1 MTTPSTGFL
10 PLLDGDPDRLGPYR
24 LVGRLGAGG
33 MGTVYAALTPDGT
46 RIAVKTLHR
55 HHTADPEFRD
65 RFTREVDLLTRVRS
79 TCAVGV
85 LAADTTGA
93 RPWLATEYAPG
104 PTLRA
109 HVATRGPLGGDTLLA
124 LAAGTAE
131 ALHSI
136 HSAGIV
142 HRDLKPDNVVLSP
155 DGPRVLD
162 FGIARALDETA
173 LTRTGGVVGT
183 PGWLA
188 PEQYDGAVPAP
199 AADMFSWGALIA
211 YAATGREP
219 FGTGPVDTLVHRTRR
234 EDPDLTGVPP
244 GLLPLVRDAL
254 DRSPGVRPTAAQV
267 MTALLRGPGAGGAA
281 GDDGAGGS
289 GSGGGNGPGAFAPG
303 PADAGHEQETLARLL
318 ATGWRIDA
326 PVDHTPWVPPRRRRR
341 TWPLV
346 AASLA
351 VLVLVAGLL
360 TAIVPPLR
368 QATWGALA
376 AEAPSQAATG
386 EEGGDGATA
395 EGDGATAEPVP
406 CEPDEERLAAQATV
420 ATWRPFSPDT
430 VADGEYEELLAAADD
445 PDSLFVTDS
454 SVEVWPFVVPLDHDT
469 ADFGLGNEAVDGFPV
484 ATVCW
489 ESVEAVADGIEVT
502 ARFTYHPH
510 VGSYTVHAEDFMA
523 LEPLDPATDPEGRD
537 KVIVHGGVNED
548 WSGPVTP
555 VLTLDPDDP
564 VQEATVLLPGA
575 PERGGIAYR
584 PAALFGAL
592 VHDVSGHCYDVDGTT
607 GWRDDVHQG
616 NEGFALSDYRPE
628 QSLLT
633 DCPT

>member
-55 HHTADPEFRD
+55 HYTADPEFRD
-65 RFTREVDLLTRVRS
+65 RFAREVDLLTRVRS
-79 TCAVGV
+79 ACAVRV

-109 HVATRGPLGGDTLLA
+109 HVAARGPLGGDTLLA

-155 DGPRVLD
+155 EGPRVLD

-219 FGTGPVDTLVHRTRR
+219 FGTGPLDTLVHRTRQ
-234 EDPDLTGVPP
+234 EEPDLAGVPP
-244 GLLPLVRDAL
+244 QLLPLVRGAL
-254 DRSPGVRPTAAQV
+254 DRSPGGRPTAAQV
-267 MTALLRGPGAGGAA
+267 MTALLRGPGAGGT
-281 GDDGAGGS
+281 GGFGGTGGPGGPGPGGPGDGAGV
-289 GSGGGNGPGAFAPG
+289 FAPG
-303 PADAGHEQETLARLL
+303 PAGPGHEQETLARLL
-318 ATGWRIDA
+318 ATGWRIDT
-326 PVDHTPWVPPRRRRR
+326 PVDHTPWVPPRRGRRV
-341 TWPLV
+341 WPL
-346 AASLA
+346 AAAAAA

-376 AEAPSQAATG
+376 AATPPRTGTG
-386 EEGGDGATA
+386 EGTGEGAA
-395 EGDGATAEPVP
+395 AEPVP
-406 CEPDEERLAAQATV
+406 CEPDGERLAAQEAV

-430 VADGEYEELLAAADD
+430 ITDEEYEMMLEAADS
-445 PDSLFVTDS
+445 PDSLTATDS
-454 SVEVWPFVVPLDHDT
+454 SVEVWPFVAPLDHDT
-469 ADFGLGNEAVDGFPV
+469 ADFGLGNGAIDGFPV

-489 ESVEAVADGIEVT
+489 VSAEAAADGVEIT

-523 LEPLDPATDPEGRD
+523 VASLDPATDPEGRD

-555 VLTLDPDDP
+555 VATLSPDEP

-584 PAALFGAL
+584 PSALFGAM
-592 VHDVSGHCYDVDGTT
+592 VHDVSGHCYDVEGTT

-628 QSLLT
+628 QSMLT

>member
-1 MTTPSTGFL
+1 MTTPSTGLL
-10 PLLDGDPDRLGPYR
+10 PLLEGDPYRLGPYR
-24 LVGRLGAGG
+24 LAGRLGAGG
-33 MGTVYAALTPDGT
+33 TGTVYAALTPDGA
-46 RIAVKTLHR
+46 RIAVKALHR

-79 TCAVGV
+79 ACAVRV

-93 RPWLATEYAPG
+93 RPWLATEYVPG
-104 PTLRA
+104 PTLRE
-109 HVATRGPLGGDTLLA
+109 HVAVRGPLCGDTLTA

-142 HRDLKPDNVVLSP
+142 HRDLGPDNVVLSP

-162 FGIARALDETA
+162 FGIARAPDETA

-234 EDPDLTGVPP
+234 EAPDLEGVPP
-244 GLLPLVRDAL
+244 RLLPLVRGAL

-267 MTALLRGPGAGGAA
+267 MTALLRGPGAAGG
-281 GDDGAGGS
+281 GGAGG
-289 GSGGGNGPGAFAPG
+289 
-303 PADAGHEQETLARLL
+303 DAGHERETLARLL

-326 PVDHTPWVPPRRRRR
+326 PVDPAPWVPSRRRRR

-346 AASLA
+346 GAGLA

-368 QATWGALA
+368 QATWGA
-376 AEAPSQAATG
+376 PAATAPPDAG
-386 EEGGDGATA
+386 VREEGAGGA
-395 EGDGATAEPVP
+395 AEPVP
-406 CEPDEERLAAQATV
+406 CEPDGERTAAQEAV
-420 ATWRPFSPDT
+420 ATWRPFDPGA
-430 VADGEYEELLAAADD
+430 VPAEQYEALLEAADD
-445 PDSLFVTDS
+445 PDSLFASDASAGVR
-454 SVEVWPFVVPLDHDT
+454 PFVVPLDHDT
-469 ADFGLGNEAVDGFPV
+469 ADFGLGGAVDGFPV

-489 ESVEAVADGIEVT
+489 SSVEAVAEGIEVT
-502 ARFTYHPH
+502 ARFTYHPDL
-510 VGSYTVHAEDFMA
+510 GSYTVHAEDFMSLA
-523 LEPLDPATDPEGRD
+523 PLDPATDPEGRD
-537 KVIVHGGVNED
+537 KAVVHGGVNED

-555 VLTLDPDDP
+555 VATLDPENP
-564 VQEATVLLPGA
+564 VREVTVLLPGA

-584 PAALFGAL
+584 PSALFGML
-592 VHDVSGHCYDVDGTT
+592 VHDVGGHCYDVDGTT
-607 GWRDDVHQG
+607 AWRDDVNQG
-616 NEGFALSDYRPE
+616 NEGFALSDRRPG
-628 QSLLT
+628 QSTLT
-633 DCPT
+633 DCPA